1 MKYLVPILF
10 GLLSLAAQRY
20 IDFKYVDEIAV
31 IAIVAGWLFAIKQSG
46 RMRAPVVESES
57 IVSEAR
63 QFVDRCDVIVQSTGF
78 YARESRGLA
87 EDLSRC
93 RSMIHEAVHDLQ
105 NSFSGLSAHTKMQTD
120 MVLDL
125 IRKTADSK
133 DDENSDQETSSKIS
147 FSEFTT
153 ETNKLLDFFIQQ
165 TIETSRD
172 STHVLYGID
181 DVAGQMS
188 KVEDLLGDI
197 RSIANQTNLLALNAA
212 IEAARAGE
220 AGRGFAVVADEVRN
234 LSVTSNDFSIKISEL
249 VADAMQ
255 NINVAQS
262 RIEQM
267 ASKDMMFAIES
278 KEKVDITFQEMDAL
292 NEFVSETL
300 EKVSLTTT
308 SIDHQVGVAVK
319 ALQFEDIVRQLVE
332 HVEERFA
339 DLDVIVSQLGIIAA
353 SKPADEHT
361 NVAINIIEEKIKH
374 LNKLHENNMK
384 DKKVQQESLDAGAV
398 ELF

>member
-31 IAIVAGWLFAIKQSG
+31 IAIVAGWLFTIKQSG

-278 KEKVDITFQEMDAL
+278 KEKVDITFQEMD
-292 NEFVSETL
+292 ETL